1 MKTTAVGGDDI
12 LAGYTAATQPSR
24 YHNLVGADPLQDATP
39 ADIVTPGED
48 KADEVFFRNLYSYL
62 DDCEKH
68 KRGLS
73 PFQMLMFMTS
83 ADTRL
88 TLP

>member
-1 MKTTAVGGDDI
+1 MKTTGVGGDDT
-12 LAGYTAATQPSR
+12 LAGYTAATQPGQ
-24 YHNLVGADPLQDATP
+24 YHNFVGADPLQDTTP

>member
-1 MKTTAVGGDDI
+1 MVGGDI
-12 LAGYTAATQPSR
+12 LAGQTTEPGQYHEHSFAGVSTVDPSQVATLS
-24 YHNLVGADPLQDATP
+24 D
-39 ADIVTPGED
+39 VTSVED
-48 KADEVFFRNLYSYL
+48 KADEAFFRNLYSYL

-68 KRGLS
+68 KKRLS
-73 PFQMLMFMTS
+73 PFQMLMFMTA